1 MKISD
6 LLTSISQR
14 DVVLPEFQREY
25 VWSTDQSKQLISSL
39 LKEYPVGGLLFWKT
53 DKPPELKNIDVLPA
67 KLGTVTV
74 MLDGQQRLTTLYLLL
89 RGDIPPYYREVDI
102 THDPRSLYFNIDTN
116 EFQYYQPSRMKDNP
130 LWLRVTKAFDGT
142 DINVFEIASQS
153 NSNDPKQAFKLAQ
166 AYTDNITALRN
177 IEKMDLPIQTVP
189 SHASMEDAIT
199 IFDLVNSQGT
209 KLTDAELALTHVT
222 GKWAQARRVMKKKI
236 EELQS
241 AHFYF
246 DLTFMT
252 RALVGVVCKRALFEQ
267 IHSRK
272 KDELI
277 KGWEQLNTILDYLT
291 NILPHQAYIHSTE
304 DMATTNALIP
314 MIVYL
319 ALNKEKFP
327 NEMATKSAIH
337 WFYAAQMWARYTSQT
352 DQRLEQD
359 VSIILREQDSP
370 WNSLCNQIID
380 QRGRLEVKADD
391 MEGRGIQHPIYKMAF
406 ILAKAQSAVDWDSGQ
421 SLAVNPGKPYAL
433 QNAYIFPLRLL
444 YKNGFDSDNHLHRKI
459 VGQIANRV
467 VLKTE
472 HPYGDLAPAEYLPKV
487 DSAFPGTLNRY
498 FIPIEPDLW
507 KMDRFQDFLAA
518 RRETIAR
525 KINEFMKALVS
536 EQVIV
541 HKRPLKELIDLGESA
556 TLEFKSTLQWD
567 IVQNKQNVGLRH
579 ETLKTIAAFLNS
591 SGGTLVIG
599 VEDNGNIFGLDQD
612 LKFVKNKNED
622 GFQQLLAD
630 LVADTIGAGFI
641 PYLKIRFEKIDDES
655 VCVVDVDDSAGPAY
669 LKGQQGQEFYVRLA
683 STSRKLDAEEAVK
696 YIQNNWA

>member
-6 LLTSISQR
+6 LLTSISQK
-14 DVVLPEFQREY
+14 DMVLPEFQREY
-25 VWSTDQSKQLISSL
+25 VWSTEQAKQLISSL

-53 DKPPELKNIDVLPA
+53 DKPPELKNIDVLPE

-74 MLDGQQRLTTLYLLL
+74 MLDGQQRLTTLYMLL
-89 RGDIPPYYREVDI
+89 RGEIPPYYKETDI
-102 THDPRSLYFNIDTN
+102 THDPRNLYFNIETKD
-116 EFQYYQPSRMKDNP
+116 FQYYQPSRMKGNP
-130 LWLRVTKAFDGT
+130 LWIRVTNIFDGT
-142 DINVFEIASQS
+142 EINVFEIASSANEDMKEGFQ
-153 NSNDPKQAFKLAQ
+153 LAQ
-166 AYTDNITALRN
+166 IYTNNITALRN
-177 IEKMDLPIQTVP
+177 VEKIELPIQTVP

-222 GKWAQARRVMKKKI
+222 GKWAQARRVLKKKI
-236 EELQS
+236 EQLEH

-267 IHSRK
+267 IHSRA
-272 KDELI
+272 KDELMN
-277 KGWEQLNTILDYLT
+277 GWEQLSMILDYLV
-291 NILPHQAYIHSTE
+291 NILPHQAYVHSTE

-319 ALNKEKFP
+319 SLNKNKFP
-327 NEMATKSAIH
+327 NETAVKHAIH

-359 VSIILREQDSP
+359 ISIIMRERDSP
-370 WNSLCNQIID
+370 WDSLCNQIID

-421 SLAVNPGKPYAL
+421 SLAVNPGKDYGL
-433 QNAYIFPLRLL
+433 QNAYIFPLALL

-459 VGQIANRV
+459 VSQIANRI
-467 VLKTE
+467 VLKTH
-472 HPYGDLAPAEYLPKV
+472 HPYEDMPPTDYLPKV
-487 DSAFPGTLNRY
+487 DAAFPGTLNRY
-498 FIPIEPDLW
+498 FIPIEPELW
-507 KMDRFQDFLAA
+507 KINRFEDFLTA

-525 KINEFMKALVS
+525 KINEFMKALVN
-536 EQVIV
+536 EQMVM
-541 HKRPLKELIDLGESA
+541 HKRPLKELIELGESA

-567 IVQNKQNVGLRH
+567 IVQNQKNSGLRH
-579 ETLKTIAAFLNS
+579 ETLKTVAAFLNS

-599 VEDNGNIFGLDQD
+599 VEDNGNVFGLDHD
-612 LKFVKNKNED
+612 LSFVKGKNED
-622 GFQQLLAD
+622 GFQQLLAALIVD
-630 LVADTIGAGFI
+630 NIGAGFT
-641 PYLKIRFEKIDDES
+641 PYIKIRFENIEDNK
-655 VCVVDVDDSAGPAY
+655 VCVLDVDHSAEPAY
-669 LKGQQGQEFYVRLA
+669 LKAQQGQEFYVRLA
-683 STSRKLDAEEAVK
+683 STSRKLDAEDVVR
-696 YIQNNWA
+696 YVQNNWA